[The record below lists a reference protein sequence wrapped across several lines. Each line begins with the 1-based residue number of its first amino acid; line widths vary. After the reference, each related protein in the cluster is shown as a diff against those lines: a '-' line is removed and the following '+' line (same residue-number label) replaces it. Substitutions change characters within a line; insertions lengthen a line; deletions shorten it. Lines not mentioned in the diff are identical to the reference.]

1 MHYIC
6 VFFVFEA
13 KYNNIYACH
22 VTSWSRGPGIHT
34 TYPSHISHPRRAI
47 KVEILV
53 ELWYKNCNCD
63 WIRIILSPEN
73 DCWFQ
78 DYLASRVY
86 WTNHSL
92 NISWFWE
99 CIHFFVCGIWQSFH
113 RIYMHIIS
121 MCISLIINSNI
132 MRDRRDR
139 GDPVVVGFTSTHA
152 IGALH
157 HHSWWFFWW
166 SLESMRD
173 FFQTLQPQKIKIGVN
188 TVLGKCK

>member
-92 NISWFWE
+92 NISWLWE

-113 RIYMHIIS
+113 RIKYAHYFDVYFVNHQ
-121 MCISLIINSNI
+121 LKYNE
-132 MRDRRDR
+132 
-139 GDPVVVGFTSTHA
+139 GPP
-152 IGALH
+152 
-157 HHSWWFFWW
+157 WPWW
-166 SLESMRD
+166 SCGSWIYIYPCNRC
-173 FFQTLQPQKIKIGVN
+173 PSPS
-188 TVLGKCK
+188 